1 MDENVIP
8 MRRAPLTLKQ
18 ISICEIEPNRIA
30 PGVPANA
37 VPRSSAAAGFAG
49 ALEDDLRKLHEL
61 FRSRIPK
68 VEDAADGE

>member
-8 MRRAPLTLKQ
+8 MRSGPLTPEQ

-37 VPRSSAAAGFAG
+37 VPRSSTAAGFAG
-49 ALEDDLRKLHEL
+49 ALQC
-61 FRSRIPK
+61 RSA
-68 VEDAADGE
+68 EAT